1 MYFFSCIL
9 DQADYENA
17 DLSQQ
22 RASQASGGLQEVK
35 VTANEV
41 ATSEQVTVVTASESE
56 SVQST
61 ARVNVAKTDQSTENK
76 EKITNENVADKM
88 QANDNLEKANED
100 KDLTEV
106 DYENVAEVSVVKHD
120 EVKGDVRDEADTGV
134 DKTNLESANVNKDT
148 SVKANIEQD
157 GMKIDGEEAKS
168 GSQIKEDSD
177 EKKAEVQVEQRE
189 KSETVEVN
197 SQKSIG
203 FGLT

>member
-134 DKTNLESANVNKDT
+134 DKTNLDSANVNKDT

-177 EKKAEVQVEQRE
+177 EKKAEVQVEQTE